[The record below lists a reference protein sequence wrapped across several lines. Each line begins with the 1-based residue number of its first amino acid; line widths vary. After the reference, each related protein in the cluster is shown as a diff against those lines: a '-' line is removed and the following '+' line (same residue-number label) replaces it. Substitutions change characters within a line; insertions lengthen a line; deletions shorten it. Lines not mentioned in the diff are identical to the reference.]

1 MKIKLL
7 MIAFAF
13 SLAMTAAAEFTTVEE
28 AYEVALS
35 NLRLPRNEVGT
46 IAFKTCATC
55 DYMTKRVNADTRY
68 NINGKSV
75 KLSRFRAALAEVE
88 VKDRSSEAIT
98 VMHHLERNQV
108 TAVSVYL

>member
-13 SLAMTAAAEFTTVEE
+13 SLAMPAAAEFTTVEE

-46 IAFKTCATC
+46 IAFKTCETC

-75 KLSRFRAALAEVE
+75 KLSRFRAALAG

-98 VMHHLERNQV
+98 VLHHLERNQV